1 MIYEIEIQDKLFRDI
16 DLFCKINNLELNDYL
31 VNKIRE
37 QFFIDKY
44 GDLNTLKNNNVE
56 KEVEKTDKKIKPPF
70 IVNERIEKQ
79 EIIIEEKNEVNVKED
94 ITNNNRSR
102 RQLKSK

>member
-1 MIYEIEIQDKLFRDI
+1 MIYELEIQDKLFRDI

-31 VNKIRE
+31 INKIRE

-56 KEVEKTDKKIKPPF
+56 KEVEKTNKKIDPP
-70 IVNERIEKQ
+70 IVVNERIEKQ
-79 EIIIEEKNEVNVKED
+79 EIIIEEKNEVNVKEEN
-94 ITNNNRSR
+94 TNNNRSR

>member
-1 MIYEIEIQDKLFRDI
+1 MIYELEIQDKLFRDI

-31 VNKIRE
+31 INKIRE

-56 KEVEKTDKKIKPPF
+56 KEAEKTDKKIEPTI

-79 EIIIEEKNEVNVKED
+79 EIVIEEKNEVNVNED

>member
-16 DLFCKINNLELNDYL
+16 NLFCKINNLELNDYL

-56 KEVEKTDKKIKPPF
+56 KEVEKTNKKIDPL
-70 IVNERIEKQ
+70 IVVNERIEKQ
-79 EIIIEEKNEVNVKED
+79 EIVIEEKNEVNVKEEN
-94 ITNNNRSR
+94 TNNNHSR

>member
-56 KEVEKTDKKIKPPF
+56 KEVEKTDKKINPPF